1 MKGHGESQGWGS
13 LFFIVLALCSLQ
25 DSYVCIMKSNIYFDN
40 VVLDNELTENGIDLN
55 ELMALVKVLLT
66 FCDDQGN
73 GCKKAIPVM
82 QYLHNEGVIY
92 YDYDLATFYLEGK
105 VIAEDGPLAIELLKE
120 IASSP
125 INDALSM
132 RKLGDCYHY
141 GRGTSPDATE
151 AIKWYEKGAVYGD
164 EYSALNAGVLYARG
178 FREMKPNYKKAKPYL
193 KMIKHDKKYKKI
205 AREWLEAIKN
215 GDTPDYSF

>member
-1 MKGHGESQGWGS
+1 MG
-13 LFFIVLALCSLQ
+13 FPIFIVFALPALQ
-25 DSYVCIMKSNIYFDN
+25 GSYDCIMKKTNIYFEN
-40 VVLDNELTENGIDLN
+40 VVLDKELTENGIDLN
-55 ELMALVKVLLT
+55 ELMALAKVLLT
-66 FCDDQGN
+66 FNDNQGN
-73 GCKKAIPVM
+73 GYKKAIPVM

-105 VIAEDGPLAIELLKE
+105 VIAEDGPLAIELLKG

-141 GRGTSPDATE
+141 GSGTSPNATE
-151 AIKWYEKGAVYGD
+151 AIKWYEKGAAYGD

-178 FREMKPNYKKAKPYL
+178 FREMKPNYKKAKPFL
-193 KMIKHDKKYKKI
+193 KMIKHDKEYKQI
-205 AREWLEAIKN
+205 AKEWLEAIKN